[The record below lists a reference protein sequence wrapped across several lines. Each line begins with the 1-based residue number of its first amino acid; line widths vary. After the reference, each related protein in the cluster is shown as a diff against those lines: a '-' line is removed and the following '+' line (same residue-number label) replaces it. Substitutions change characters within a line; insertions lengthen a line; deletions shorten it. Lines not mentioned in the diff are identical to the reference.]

1 MQIKDWH
8 AMTAQN
14 LQVYKS
20 NDLMAANYK
29 LSVAETRIILT
40 CIAKISRDPTMVVT
54 DSEMY
59 GFTAKEYAELCE
71 ISLMAAYSDLKEA
84 VDQLFDRHILFSMS
98 DRERKTRWI
107 QTADYIVGEGR
118 VMIRFSKDV
127 LPYLVNL
134 KANFT
139 KYSLRAVVRLSSP
152 HAFRMY
158 DLIIKHRFKL
168 SPTVL
173 IKIEDI
179 RFGLALDNAYPL
191 YADLRKRV
199 IEPALE
205 MISDETDIEILG
217 FEPKREGRKIVA
229 IEISYRERKDFNP
242 NPVQEDIFERDVTP
256 KVEEPKAAKKK
267 VRSKTI
273 TQEEIRKAARPGETT
288 EQVVARLKMEQRK
301 ADYA

>member
-1 MQIKDWH
+1 
-8 AMTAQN
+8 MTAQN

-54 DSEMY
+54 DNEMY
-59 GFTAKEYAELCE
+59 GFTAKEYAEQCG

-84 VDQLFDRHILFSMS
+84 VDQLFERHILFSMS

-107 QTADYIVGEGR
+107 QTADYVVGEGR
-118 VMIRFSKDV
+118 VELRFSKDV

-139 KYSLRAVVRLSSP
+139 KYSLSAVVRLSSP

-158 DLIIKHRFKL
+158 DLIIKHRFKV

-205 MISDETDIEILG
+205 MISEVTDIEILG

-229 IEISYRERKDFNP
+229 IEISYRERKDFSL
-242 NPVQEDIFERDVTP
+242 NPVQECFFERDVTP
-256 KVEEPKAAKKK
+256 KEEEPKAAKKK

-273 TQEEIRKAARPGETT
+273 TQDEIRKAARPGEST
-288 EQVVARLKMEQRK
+288 EQVVARLKMERQR
-301 ADYA
+301 AEYA